1 MLDVLYYLLCPVLS
15 FSGEAEGVLKAEEKE
30 AIVKA
35 LRYLG
40 QDLAAFLKYKLC
52 QRNVSL
58 QPFLNTSLAY
68 KQHKWN
74 PLFLI
79 VFLSS

>member
-40 QDLAAFLKYKLC
+40 QDLAAFLKY
-52 QRNVSL
+52 REIVSKKRVSPAIP
-58 QPFLNTSLAY
+58 QYFFSL
-68 KQHKWN
+68 
-74 PLFLI
+74 
-79 VFLSS
+79 